1 MERTTEKLLTWA
13 PLGFG
18 VALILGGHRRLGF
31 LVALVSP
38 VTAISQHPRATR
50 KALRLVPKAIAKA
63 GKEIGRNV
71 ACGTKKTG
79 KSIGWLAS

>member
-1 MERTTEKLLTWA
+1 MERTTEQLLTWA

-18 VALILGGHRRLGF
+18 VALILSGHRRLGF
-31 LVALVSP
+31 LLALVSP
-38 VTAISQHPRATR
+38 VTAITQHPRATR
-50 KALRLVPKAIAKA
+50 RALRQVPKAVAKA

-71 ACGTKKTG
+71 ACGTKKAG